1 MGSVL
6 EKNSSQV
13 RKRIERHRFDDE
25 DGEEYES
32 SAFGGFGDYFR
43 RKKIKLQNLDA
54 ELRAASDKPQIFKG
68 IVAHITGYTQPP
80 LHVLHREIVQHGGGY
95 LQYLDSKTMATHII
109 ASTLPPKK
117 SVDFG
122 RYRIVKPAWIVDSVA
137 AGKLLPWGEYRVLDE
152 GPRQKVLKF
161 GGESGLSQATPEP
174 KRGYK
179 EQTDNSFYTS
189 QFKPRNT
196 LPSQQWS
203 QLAEQARTPTR
214 PPILRGA
221 STSEQRTRSLAPGLS
236 ASGSEDALS
245 SSRVTKPAPR
255 EDVAQNMPP
264 APPKSPVDA
273 NVSRPV
279 TTEPPKNVTPEE
291 HNAWLLS
298 DPRLRKSSTAN
309 PEFLKQFYSESR
321 LHHLSTWKANLKS
334 SMQRLAAERGLS
346 QNKLKRKQGARRY
359 IMHVDFDSFF
369 CAVSLKQ
376 SPQYVDKPTVVAHSA
391 GPGSEIASCNY
402 PARKFG
408 VKNGMWMKRAVELCP
423 DLKVLPYDFPAYEEA
438 SRLFYESVLSVGG
451 VVQSVSIDEALID
464 ATSIILS
471 ATGSQG
477 VGIDEGS
484 IWREQQKADDIA
496 LGLRNSIKTKTGCDV
511 SVGIG
516 GNVLQAKVALRKAKP
531 AGQFQLKPEDALAVI
546 GELTVEQLP
555 GVAYSIGGKLE
566 ELGIKFVKDIRN
578 MSREQLANALG
589 PKTGEKLADYARG
602 IDRVEV
608 GEQPPRKSVS
618 AEVNWGIRFIS
629 QPEAEEFVL
638 NLCKELERR
647 LVSEQVRGKHLTMKI
662 MRRSLDAPLDPAKH
676 LGHGKCDTF
685 NKSATFGVATH
696 SGETIGKEAVS
707 MLRSFKFS
715 PGDLRGLGVQMTKL
729 EPIKAITGAAGQP
742 EGSQRTLSFGPFTSG
757 PASARRSLSGGR
769 VVEAIDEIES
779 PEKPKKTAIR
789 GLDNDPIAEDPV
801 TPRKPKAHHPAMAIS
816 RANQDDLQAKTPLN
830 VSGTQFIMPSNP
842 DLAVMAELPH
852 DIRKKL
858 MNQQQQ
864 QQRRQPGRPTTSP
877 SPVWGPFSRPPESP
891 ERPERME
898 AIIPSQVDPE
908 VFNALPKDMQ
918 AEVLATYGRRPE
930 LPPLPLPLPPQ
941 SPRRDHRA
949 HVFGAPQQR
958 KPTTPTKR
966 GGIRGM
972 FGKAQRQR
980 DAQAGVVQTKFR
992 RGDESPTAIQDIEE
1006 LDPDFLAQ
1014 LPEDVRKEVVADHRR
1029 RRMALRSGLDA
1040 PNRKHHAADVDGRTA
1055 AAATTALA
1063 ANGQNKIHFPAP
1075 PRKIPFSSSGVTSTR
1090 EIKDMVDA
1098 WHSETQDEGPH
1109 EGDVAVLEKYL
1120 VRVVKEERDL
1130 EKVVVLVRWLDVLV
1144 ERDGRPGGGRESW
1157 REAVRRVKGVVQRA
1171 VGERGIGSLDM

>member
-6 EKNSSQV
+6 DKNSSQV
-13 RKRIERHRFDDE
+13 RKRIENHKFDDE
-25 DGEEYES
+25 DGDEYEG

-54 ELRAASDKPQIFKG
+54 DLRAASDKPHIFKG

-80 LHVLHREIVQHGGGY
+80 LHVLRREIVQHGGGY

-117 SVDFG
+117 SVDFN

-137 AGKLLPWGEYRVLDE
+137 AGRLLPWGDYRVLDE
-152 GPRQKVLKF
+152 GPRQKVLKL

-189 QFKPRNT
+189 QFRARAGNS

-203 QLAEQARTPTR
+203 QLAEEARTPTS
-214 PPILRGA
+214 PPSLRGT
-221 STSEQRTRSLAPGLS
+221 STSQQRTQSVVAASSVSESKEALRSPS
-236 ASGSEDALS
+236 
-245 SSRVTKPAPR
+245 VTGFAGR
-255 EDVAQNMPP
+255 ENAAQQMPP
-264 APPKSPVDA
+264 PPESPPVLEENA
-273 NVSRPV
+273 RPV
-279 TTEPPKNVTPEE
+279 TEPPKNVTPEE

-334 SMQRLAAERGLS
+334 SMQRMAAEKGLS
-346 QNKLKRKQGARRY
+346 QNKLKGKRGARRY

-376 SPQYVDKPTVVAHSA
+376 SPQYADKPAVVAHSA

-402 PARKFG
+402 PAREFG
-408 VKNGMWMKRAVELCP
+408 VKNGMWMKRALELCP

-438 SRLFYESVLSVGG
+438 SRMFYESILSVGG

-471 ATGSQG
+471 ASGSQG
-477 VGIDEGS
+477 VGVDEGS
-484 IWREQQKADDIA
+484 IWREQQKADEIA
-496 LGLRNSIKTKTGCDV
+496 SGLRNVIKEKTGCDV

-531 AGQFQLKPEDALAVI
+531 AGQFQLKPEDVLAVV

-566 ELGIKFVKDIRN
+566 ELGIRFVKDIRGV
-578 MSREQLANALG
+578 SREQLAHTLG

-608 GEQPPRKSVS
+608 GEQPPRRSVS

-676 LGHGKCDTF
+676 LGHGKCDVF
-685 NKSATFGVATH
+685 NKSAAFGVATY
-696 SGETIGKEAVS
+696 SGEVIGKEAIS

-729 EPIKAITGAAGQP
+729 EPIKATTGPGQP
-742 EGSQRTLSFGPFTSG
+742 EGSQRTLSFGPFAG
-757 PASARRSLSGGR
+757 PASARRSVGGGR

-779 PEKPKKTAIR
+779 PEKPKKTAGR
-789 GLDNDPIAEDPV
+789 GLDEDDPIAEDPL
-801 TPRKPKAHHPAMAIS
+801 TPRRPKTHPAMALS
-816 RANQDDLQAKTPLN
+816 RANQDDAQARTPLN

-852 DIRKKL
+852 DIRRKL
-858 MNQQQQ
+858 MS
-864 QQRRQPGRPTTSP
+864 QQRRGGGGGGSGPIGSP
-877 SPVWGPFSRPPESP
+877 SPAASGLLSRPESP
-891 ERPERME
+891 ERS
-898 AIIPSQVDPE
+898 AGIPSQIDPE
-908 VFNALPKDMQ
+908 VFNALPKDVQ
-918 AEVLATYGRRPE
+918 AEVLATYGRRP
-930 LPPLPLPLPPQ
+930 PPPQ
-941 SPRRDHRA
+941 TPKRDRRPQA
-949 HVFGAPQQR
+949 VAIQQR
-958 KPTTPTKR
+958 KQTTPTKR
-966 GGIRGM
+966 GGLRGM
-972 FGKAQRQR
+972 FGKAQRQY
-980 DAQAGVVQTKFR
+980 DAQTGVVQTRFR
-992 RGDESPTAIQDIEE
+992 RSDESPAAIEDIEE

-1014 LPEDVRKEVVADHRR
+1014 LPDDVRNEIVADHRR
-1029 RRMALRSGLDA
+1029 RRMALRSGLNA
-1040 PNRKHHAADVDGRTA
+1040 PNRKHHVSDLDGRTA
-1055 AAATTALA
+1055 ATATTALA
-1063 ANGQNKIHFPAP
+1063 GNGQHKIRFPGP
-1075 PRKIPFSSSGVTSTR
+1075 PKKVPFSSSGVTSTP
-1090 EIKDMVDA
+1090 EIKDMIDA
-1098 WHSETQDEGPH
+1098 WHSETRDEGPH

-1144 ERDGRPGGGRESW
+1144 ERDGQSGEGGGSW
-1157 REAVRRVKGVVQRA
+1157 REAVRRVKAVVQRA
-1171 VGERGIGSLDM
+1171 VGERGIGPLDM